1 MPGPPI
7 DCPAMHRRLLLALIV
22 ATFAGER
29 AIADDP
35 DFARDVLPI
44 LSDNCFLCHGPDAK
58 SREGELRLDV
68 RSDELFGSRK
78 ILVAGKSK
86 ESLLLQR
93 VLSRDP
99 AEVMPPPET
108 KKALTP
114 QQVEIL
120 QRWIDAGAAW
130 GQHWAYEPLDRPEIP
145 AVNERGWPRGDL
157 DAFVLA
163 RLEREGLQPAPEA
176 DRARM
181 LRRVTLD
188 LTGLPPTLDET
199 AAFLADPAPDAYERA
214 VDRLFASPRFGER
227 MVWDWLDAARYA
239 DSNGYQ
245 GDGERTMWPWRDWAI
260 GAFNANQPFD
270 EFTIWQ
276 LAGDLLPEA
285 TLEQRVA
292 TGFCRNHMIN
302 GEGGRIAAEN
312 RVDYVMD
319 MTETTA
325 TVWLGATFNCCRCHD
340 HKFDPFTQRD
350 YYQLFAFFNSTPV
363 DGGGG
368 NPQTPP
374 VVELPSDEQTR
385 RRHEAGQQ
393 LADRQADLARYEQ
406 EKFPRDAGQSADQS
420 PAAAERPEEI
430 RKLLAIEP
438 AKRNRGQL
446 DQLAKHWRETLKD
459 NPEEAA
465 YAERVEALRNVIDRR
480 DGVDR
485 EIPRVMIMADLPQ
498 PRETFRLSKGLYDKP
513 LDKVGIGVPSNLPQL
528 ATDAP
533 TNRLGLA
540 RWLVSDDNPL
550 TARVTVN
557 RFWQQFFGL
566 GLVKTTEDFGVQGE
580 RPVHP
585 ELLDWLAVEFRYSG
599 WDVKRLCRTIVTS
612 AAYRQSSRVTP
623 ELHERDPENRLLAR
637 GPRQR
642 LPSWMLRDQALA
654 ASSLLVENVGGA
666 PVRPYQPAGV
676 WEEATFGNKRY
687 QQDHGDK
694 LYRRSVYTF
703 WRRIIGPT
711 MFFDTAARQTCS
723 VKQTRTNTPL
733 QALVTLNEVTFV
745 EAGRALAAQVLREAP
760 ADTDSRVRAMF
771 QRVLC
776 RPAEPRETTV
786 LSAAVARLRQQ
797 FAADPSAAEK
807 FLAVGESSRDP
818 QLDPVEH
825 AVWAA
830 LAGTILNLDE
840 ALCKE

>member
-1 MPGPPI
+1 MI
-7 DCPAMHRRLLLALIV
+7 AAAFV
-22 ATFAGER
+22 GER
-29 AIADDP
+29 ARGGDP

-58 SREGELRLDV
+58 SREGDLRLDLH
-68 RSDELFGSRK
+68 SDELFGARK
-78 ILVAGKSK
+78 IITAGQSAD
-86 ESLLLQR
+86 S
-93 VLSRDP
+93 VLIERILSPDP
-99 AEVMPPPET
+99 DLVMPPPHT
-108 KKALTP
+108 KKSLTP
-114 QQVEIL
+114 QQVDL
-120 QRWIDAGAAW
+120 LRRWIDSGAAW
-130 GQHWAYEPLDRPEIP
+130 GQHWAYEPLDQPTIP
-145 AVNERGWPRGDL
+145 QVGVREWARGDL
-157 DAFVLA
+157 DAFILV
-163 RLEREGLQPAPEA
+163 RLEREGLRPTVES
-176 DRARM
+176 DRARL

-188 LTGLPPTLDET
+188 LTGLPPTPAET
-199 AAFLADPAPDAYERA
+199 SEFLEDPAPDAYERV
-214 VDRLFASPRFGER
+214 VDRLLASPRFGER

-245 GDGERTMWPWRDWAI
+245 GDGERTMWPWRDWAV
-260 GAFNANQPFD
+260 GALNSNQPFD

-276 LAGDLLPEA
+276 LAGDLLPDA

-292 TGFCRNHMIN
+292 TGFFRNHMIN

-319 MTETTA
+319 MTETAA

-374 VVELPSDEQTR
+374 VLELPSDEQTR

-393 LADRQADLARYEQ
+393 LAELQADLARYEQ
-406 EKFPRDAGQSADQS
+406 EKFPRDAGQAADLS
-420 PAAAERPEEI
+420 PAAVERPEEI

-438 AKRNRGQL
+438 AKRNRNQL

-459 NPEEAA
+459 NPAEAA
-465 YAERVEALRNVIDRR
+465 YAERVEALRNAIDRR

-513 LDKVGIGVPSNLPQL
+513 LDQVGIGVPSNLPQL

-540 RWLVSDDNPL
+540 RWLVADDNPL

-557 RFWQQFFGL
+557 RFWQQFFGV
-566 GLVKTTEDFGVQGE
+566 GLVKTAEDFGVQGE
-580 RPVHP
+580 RPIHP
-585 ELLDWLAVEFRYSG
+585 ELLDWLAVEFRQTG

-654 ASSLLVENVGGA
+654 ASGLLVENVGGA

-723 VKQTRTNTPL
+723 VKQARTNTPL

-745 EAGRALAAQVLREAP
+745 EAGRALAERVLREAP
-760 ADTDSRVRAMF
+760 TDTDARVRAMF
-771 QRVLC
+771 QRILC
-776 RPAEPRETTV
+776 RPPEPQE
-786 LSAAVARLRQQ
+786 AAVLAAAVTRLRRQ
-797 FAADPSAAEK
+797 FAADPTAAAK
-807 FLAVGESSRDP
+807 FLAVGESPRDP
-818 QLDPVEH
+818 EIDPVEH
-825 AVWAA
+825 AAWGA
-830 LAGTILNLDE
+830 LAGAIFNLDE
-840 ALCKE
+840 TLSKE